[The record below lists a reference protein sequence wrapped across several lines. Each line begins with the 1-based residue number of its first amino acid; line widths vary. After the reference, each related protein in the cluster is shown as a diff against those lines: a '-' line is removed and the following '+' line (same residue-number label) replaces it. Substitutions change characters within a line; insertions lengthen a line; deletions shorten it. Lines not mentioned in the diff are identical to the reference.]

1 MLNKIF
7 LKNNLWIYLISF
19 TFIAINTFCITQEF
33 FWFNVIP
40 LIFLIV
46 FFSVFSLKNFLF
58 FIVFVTPL
66 SIPLKEYVPN
76 LDFDMALP
84 TEPLLFGVMLLFFLK
99 LAIEKKFDKK
109 ILKHPISISIYL
121 NICLN

>member
-84 TEPLLFGVMLLFFLK
+84 TEPLLFGVMFLF
-99 LAIEKKFDKK
+99 
-109 ILKHPISISIYL
+109 
-121 NICLN
+121 